1 VKVEKPSPL
10 SRRSETKTDCRV
22 DLSRRLAASKYNDDG
37 NSMKAEVKRRRIV
50 TPPSSQLRKRAWPRD
65 VVLRGFTP
73 SSDYFDEIRQ
83 FLPGIEVYPFAGRV
97 IIIGQTTISLALN
110 PYQVLVI
117 WNPPA
122 GFIIFRV

>member
-1 VKVEKPSPL
+1 LNTPLPGNGKGFLFAREAGPPVAPKLSEAEL
-10 SRRSETKTDCRV
+10 SRQ
-22 DLSRRLAASKYNDDG
+22 L
-37 NSMKAEVKRRRIV
+37 V
-50 TPPSSQLRKRAWPRD
+50 TPPSFQLRKRAWPRD